1 MLVQVLVSE
10 RNRLGEEGDDE
21 GREGDGRSSFVFG
34 SGDGGDDEELKEEE
48 AEDDLP
54 PPWS

>member
-10 RNRLGEEGDDE
+10 KNRLGEEGDDE